1 VSATTKTTPRVL
13 DFRMERIAKVSAY
26 IALAVVAAS
35 FVYSYEQ
42 IKWVSDQLGAE
53 PAELSYLFPFIID
66 LPALIASALT
76 VALHDRPTRQRAYA
90 WSILA
95 TFTTLSCVCNAVHA
109 VSHSP
114 LLAQWQ
120 HAGWAYLLV
129 IVVAGFPP
137 IGVVLGMH
145 MWAYALRHSPAS
157 GAPAPKVSAQTERPS
172 ARRSPAVSGAS
183 ERPRPTVSG
192 PSERPTER
200 PQVAAAQSTS
210 AQSVSETIAQ
220 PPAQPPAQSL
230 ALVPDGEDAD
240 DSMIDKD
247 EAIKTLRAIFRDMIE
262 KGQTIKPRAPE
273 VIAASKIDGVAPAT
287 FRRWITEAWD
297 AEIAAAA

>member
-1 VSATTKTTPRVL
+1 MSATAKTTPRVL

-35 FVYSYEQ
+35 FTYSYAQ
-42 IKWVSDQLGAE
+42 IKWVSDQLGAS
-53 PAELSYLFPFIID
+53 PAQLSYLFPFIID

-76 VALHDRPTRQRAYA
+76 VALHDRPMRQRVYA

-95 TFTTLSCVCNAVHA
+95 TFTTLSWVCNAVHA

-114 LLAQWQ
+114 LIAQWQ

-129 IVVAGFPP
+129 VVIAGFPP

-157 GAPAPKVSAQTERPS
+157 DAPAPTVSAQTERPA
-172 ARRSPAVSGAS
+172 ARRSPAVSGTS
-183 ERPRPTVSG
+183 ERPRPAVSAPG
-192 PSERPTER
+192 ERPSER
-200 PQVAAAQSTS
+200 PQVAAAQSVG
-210 AQSVSETIAQ
+210 AQSVSEPIAQ
-220 PPAQPPAQSL
+220 APAQSL
-230 ALVPDGEDAD
+230 ALVPDGGDAEDPV
-240 DSMIDKD
+240 IDKD